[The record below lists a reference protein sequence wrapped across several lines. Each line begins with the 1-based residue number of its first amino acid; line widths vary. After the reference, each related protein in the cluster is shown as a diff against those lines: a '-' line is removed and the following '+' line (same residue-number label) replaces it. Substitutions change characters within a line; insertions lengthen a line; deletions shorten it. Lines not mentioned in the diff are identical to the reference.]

1 LEFFTAFLQCVI
13 IYGYALY
20 ETITPIGTP
29 KAISCCGLNLKTKGQ
44 INMNSLA
51 RWQRPEFS
59 AWTGFG
65 RLTNL
70 REEIDRLFEAPLAEL
85 ARSSQLLSGWNPA
98 FDVYEDKDN
107 LYVRAELAGMR
118 KEDIDISLHNGSLSI
133 SGERKADESLKEA
146 EVYRAERFFG
156 RFQRTITLPTPVSVN
171 KIKAQYK
178 DGVLTVTLP
187 KAEEAKPRHIDVTV
201 S

>member
-1 LEFFTAFLQCVI
+1 
-13 IYGYALY
+13 
-20 ETITPIGTP
+20 
-29 KAISCCGLNLKTKGQ
+29 
-44 INMNSLA
+44 MNSLA

-59 AWTGFG
+59 TWTGFG
-65 RLTNL
+65 QLTNL
-70 REEIDRLFEAPLAEL
+70 RDEIDRLFESPLAEL

-107 LYVRAELAGMR
+107 VYVRAELPGMR
-118 KEDIDISLHNGSLSI
+118 KEEIDLSLHNGSLSV
-133 SGERKADESLKEA
+133 SGERKSDDKIKDA

-156 RFQRTITLPTPVSVN
+156 RFQRTITLPTPVAVD

-178 DGVLTVTLP
+178 DGILSVTLP
-187 KAEEAKPRHIDVTV
+187 KVEEAKPRHIDVTV